1 MIRLYDK
8 DSGAELGTI
17 TREQLQFLV
26 DQLEE
31 ESLEDRD
38 YYINRSTI
46 EYFREIAGTL
56 EALLAVLGRALGER
70 EEMEIRWGED
80 GEEGSRLEAGPG

>member
-17 TREQLQFLV
+17 TKEQLQFLV
-26 DQLEE
+26 DQLEQ

-38 YYINRSTI
+38 YYRCGSPRS
-46 EYFREIAGTL
+46 
-56 EALLAVLGRALGER
+56 
-70 EEMEIRWGED
+70 
-80 GEEGSRLEAGPG
+80 